1 MDDYKASKM
10 STITKVSLSTHTRKW
25 SNLKCGYFAPKLTF
39 PQFEISQEFLNK
51 KMSHL
56 SLKTYFLTAKIE
68 KVRFLLTRESSSVN
82 KNLTLLLLQLE
93 NRFKNVISEKNYVLS
108 FACKIWPLSRVSRNL
123 TFSIFGVRKWV

>member
-1 MDDYKASKM
+1 MIKKICLGVIRLEIGGLQGFKNVNNNKSKF
-10 STITKVSLSTHTRKW
+10 STHTRKW
-25 SNLKCGYFAPKLTF
+25 SNLKCGYFAPKLAF

-93 NRFKNVISEKNYVLS
+93 NRFKQKNCS
-108 FACKIWPLSRVSRNL
+108 FY
-123 TFSIFGVRKWV
+123 